1 MSLVSVEQMVGLEPG
16 GDPDRAPVRLPRRDM
31 SGLRKAALF
40 LAQMSREE
48 AGAVMAQLTPDEIDA
63 LTGELMRLKDVAP
76 DDVQDVLYE
85 FHERMINPPALG
97 AGGID
102 FARQALTAGLG
113 DAEAEAVLGRLQT
126 IYVDPPFTSLRN
138 ADTRQLLS
146 FLREEHPQIIA
157 LVLAHLPA
165 AQAAELMSRL
175 LPERQADVALRI
187 AMMDRTSPEVVR
199 LVEDEISRRMGSLLA
214 SAELTSAGGVET
226 LVEIINRASRPT
238 EKSILESLATT
249 DPDLAERVRS
259 QMFLFED
266 IVVVDDRS
274 MQLVLRE
281 VAAADL
287 ASALKGVRDDVRD
300 KVMRNLSERAALD
313 LQDEIELLGPVR
325 AAAVGEAQAR
335 VVAVLRTME
344 ESGQIVIDRG
354 GDDDLI
360 A

>member
-1 MSLVSVEQMVGLEPG
+1 
-16 GDPDRAPVRLPRRDM
+16 
-31 SGLRKAALF
+31 
-40 LAQMSREE
+40 
-48 AGAVMAQLTPDEIDA
+48 
-63 LTGELMRLKDVAP
+63 
-76 DDVQDVLYE
+76 
-85 FHERMINPPALG
+85 
-97 AGGID
+97 
-102 FARQALTAGLG
+102 
-113 DAEAEAVLGRLQT
+113 
-126 IYVDPPFTSLRN
+126 
-138 ADTRQLLS
+138 
-146 FLREEHPQIIA
+146 
-157 LVLAHLPA
+157 
-165 AQAAELMSRL
+165 
-175 LPERQADVALRI
+175 
-187 AMMDRTSPEVVR
+187 
-199 LVEDEISRRMGSLLA
+199 MGSLLA

-344 ESGQIVIDRG
+344 ESGQITIDRG

>member
-1 MSLVSVEQMVGLEPG
+1 MSLTSVEQMVGLEPG
-16 GDPDRAPVRLPRRDM
+16 NELDRAPVRLPRRDL

-48 AGAVMAQLTPDEIDA
+48 AGAVMAQLTPAEIDA
-63 LTGELMRLKDVAP
+63 LTSELMRLKDVAP
-76 DDVQDVLYE
+76 TDVDDVLYE
-85 FHERMINPPALG
+85 FHERMLNPALLG
-97 AGGID
+97 AGGVD
-102 FARQALTAGLG
+102 FAREALTAGLG

-126 IYVDPPFTSLRN
+126 VYADPPFTGLRN

-146 FLREEHPQIIA
+146 FMREEHPQIIA

-165 AQAAELMSRL
+165 PQSAELMSRL
-175 LPERQADVALRI
+175 APERQADVALRI

-214 SAELTSAGGVET
+214 SPELSSAGGVET

-238 EKSILESLATT
+238 EKSILESLSAS
-249 DPDLAERVRS
+249 DPELAEKVRS
-259 QMFLFED
+259 QMFVFED
-266 IVVVDDRS
+266 IVIVDDRS

-281 VAAADL
+281 VSTADL
-287 ASALKGVRDDVRD
+287 AAALKGVRDDVRD

-313 LQDEIELLGPVR
+313 LGDEIELLGPVR

-335 VVAVLRTME
+335 VVAALRAME